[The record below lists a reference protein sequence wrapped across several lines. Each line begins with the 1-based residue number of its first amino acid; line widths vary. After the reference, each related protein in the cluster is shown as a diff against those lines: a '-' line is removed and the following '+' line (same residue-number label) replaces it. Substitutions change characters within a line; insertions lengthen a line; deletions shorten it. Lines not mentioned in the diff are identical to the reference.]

1 MFDNTISF
9 QKIFAPG
16 GGGGG
21 ADGHVH
27 GALDRV
33 HVGGEEVV
41 LLLFLLPFF
50 ILIFHFHL
58 QAVPGQGLPLSL
70 QVPRMLVRSRVQ

>member
-1 MFDNTISF
+1 MQYKFEFLTISL

-41 LLLFLLPFF
+41 LLFLIALFSSFF
-50 ILIFHFHL
+50 SFSF
-58 QAVPGQGLPLSL
+58 AGST
-70 QVPRMLVRSRVQ
+70 